1 MPRPDA
7 ESQSPIANHQSPVT
21 ARLAW
26 LRQISRLLDSAFE
39 VPGTSWRFGLDPI
52 VGLIPGIGDLLS
64 PLFTVAILAQAMQL
78 RVPKIVQARMLIN
91 VAIDTLV
98 GSIPLLGDLFDFA
111 WKANDL
117 NFALMERHACEGRRA
132 SPGDWAFVL
141 LMILLVLALAA
152 LPFVVLGWL
161 LSAARRLF

>member
-1 MPRPDA
+1 M
-7 ESQSPIANHQSPVT
+7 

-26 LRQISRLLDSAFE
+26 LRQVSRLLDSAFE

-64 PLFTVAILAQAMQL
+64 PAFTVAILVQAWQL
-78 RVPKIVQARMLIN
+78 GVPKVVQARMLIN

-98 GSIPLLGDLFDFA
+98 GAIPVLGDLFDFA

-117 NFALMERHACEGRRA
+117 NLALLERHAYEERSA
-132 SPGDWAFVL
+132 SPGNWAFVA
-141 LMILLVLALAA
+141 LMIALVLVLAV

-161 LSAARRLF
+161 VSGMRGLF